1 MKLWKRLQGLDNTSR
16 TLLLF
21 ITVFVAYLIF
31 VPILHPFFNPE
42 GHVSE
47 CVLSAAT
54 PNIKILNILAV
65 IFSLVVGFL
74 VSLKLKPRS
83 EDGKKDELSI
93 LKKAL
98 SKDEQKL
105 LDEEQ
110 KAKEIT
116 QDSLRFR
123 LNWSKAKVS
132 ALLNN
137 LDRLDLVQRERVGK
151 TYNVIFKKK

>member
-1 MKLWKRLQGLDNTSR
+1 MNWKLDRMDNTSR

-21 ITVFVAYLIF
+21 ITVFITYLIF
-31 VPILHPFFNPE
+31 VPILHPFFNPD
-42 GHVSE
+42 GHISE
-47 CVLSAAT
+47 CMLSTST

-65 IFSLVVGFL
+65 IFSLIVGFL
-74 VSLKLKPRS
+74 VSLKLKPKS
-83 EDGKKDELSI
+83 EDGKKDDFSI

-105 LDEEQ
+105 LEEVK
-110 KAKEIT
+110 KAGEIT

-123 LNWSKAKVS
+123 LDWSKAKVS
-132 ALLNN
+132 AILNN

-151 TYNVIFKKK
+151 TYNVIFKKGKF

>member
-1 MKLWKRLQGLDNTSR
+1 MKRLQNLDNSSR
-16 TLLLF
+16 TLLLL

-31 VPILHPFFNPE
+31 IPLLHPFFNPE

-47 CVLSAAT
+47 CVLSAST

-65 IFSLVVGFL
+65 ILSLMVGFL
-74 VSLKLKPRS
+74 VSLKLKSKS
-83 EDGKKDELSI
+83 EGSGKDELSI

-105 LDEEQ
+105 LEEVQ

-123 LNWSKAKVS
+123 LDWSKAKVS
-132 ALLNN
+132 AILNN
-137 LDRLDLVQRERVGK
+137 LDRMDLVQRERVGK
-151 TYNVIFKKK
+151 TYNVIFKGR